1 MSERFYHDDQT
12 TRQVFDARGVPSLN
26 IQENEVFYIGYQVS
40 IGNAMWYHHAILLAD
55 CAANLLNGSA
65 LLSEQICTSL
75 RFDAR
80 VTPVFAR
87 SLLAQD
93 ADVIDSAYR
102 ADISQE
108 IDNHLSIKQSGSFLV
123 FGLVGDSKIT
133 LIKIEEEDAMTA
145 IASACKAT
153 HDQAG
158 DVFSPIDVCQA
169 HHVTAEFSARYD
181 LAVHRIKA
189 LLNCAHISAAH

>member
-1 MSERFYHDDQT
+1 MWRPRWSGRYDLPVPRPHPQSVAA
-12 TRQVFDARGVPSLN
+12 RQRRASRPIFLLGVESARAVT
-26 IQENEVFYIGYQVS
+26 
-40 IGNAMWYHHAILLAD
+40 LA
-55 CAANLLNGSA
+55 A
-65 LLSEQICTSL
+65 
-75 RFDAR
+75 
-80 VTPVFAR
+80 P
-87 SLLAQD
+87 
-93 ADVIDSAYR
+93 
-102 ADISQE
+102 
-108 IDNHLSIKQSGSFLV
+108 
-123 FGLVGDSKIT
+123 LVGS
-133 LIKIEEEDAMTA
+133 EEEDAMTA